1 MLKATKI
8 TKTQLMHILGVSYP
22 TALKEYQIIIDS
34 LQLKRNYLTEND
46 LKNNLSY
53 SFRNRLSIENKKD
66 SNKKSNFII
75 FYSHSLIARIMVSF

>member
-8 TKTQLMHILGVSYP
+8 TKTQLMYILGVSYP

-46 LKNNLSY
+46 LKKYGLT
-53 SFRNRLSIENKKD
+53 D
-66 SNKKSNFII
+66 
-75 FYSHSLIARIMVSF
+75 